1 MYQSTGTQKS
11 IVIVEDEPDILEVL
25 SYNRRREGFDVAT
38 SDDGEKGLKLI
49 QDTKPDLVLLDLM
62 LPNMDG
68 LDICRTMKSD
78 QTTTHIPIIM
88 VTAKSEESDLVLGLG
103 LGADD
108 YVIKPFSPKELVARV
123 KVVLRRG
130 LAAQQSEHNERI
142 EVDGLTL
149 EPDKHKVTLN
159 GEVIKFTATEFRLL
173 HYLACHPGRVF
184 TRAQLLAKA
193 AGDVVVLVD
202 RNVDVHIRSIRKKV
216 DPLQT
221 FVETIR
227 GVGYRFKE
235 IV

>member
-25 SYNRRREGFDVAT
+25 SYNLRREGFYVST
-38 SDDGEKGLKLI
+38 SDDGAEGLKLI

-62 LPNMDG
+62 LPNIDG

-88 VTAKSEESDLVLGLG
+88 VTAKSEESDVVLGLG

-130 LAAQQSEHNERI
+130 LAAQQSEYNERI
-142 EVDGLTL
+142 EVDGLIL

-159 GEVIKFTATEFRLL
+159 SEVIKFTATEFRLL

-193 AGDVVVLVD
+193 AGDDVVLVD
-202 RNVDVHIRSIRKKV
+202 RNIDVHIRSIRKKV
-216 DPLQT
+216 DPSQT
-221 FVETIR
+221 FIETIR
-227 GVGYRFKE
+227 GAGYRFKE
-235 IV
+235 IT